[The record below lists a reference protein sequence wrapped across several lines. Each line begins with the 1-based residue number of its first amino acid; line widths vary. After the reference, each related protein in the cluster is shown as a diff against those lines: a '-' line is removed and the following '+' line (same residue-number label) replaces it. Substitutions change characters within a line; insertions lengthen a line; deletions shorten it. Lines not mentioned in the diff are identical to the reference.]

1 MCIHSSICSNLI
13 SVVSAD
19 HDGIIL
25 GPGEKVCCAY
35 FVFLSLLCLTLFK
48 ILLGLL
54 LFIYCLVL
62 LKTKMMLSVA
72 DSGLERKARIAT
84 FQISLFER
92 GMSKLISCG
101 SLHFL
106 FHIVSC
112 SFQICES
119 FLQASSMM
127 QVLDVITAS
136 TNDMGPLSL
145 DTFRRNNLSASW
157 KVGVDT
163 KVVATF
169 EVKMSTILLFGFLL
183 MFVPVKSVM

>member
-1 MCIHSSICSNLI
+1 MCIYSSICLNLV

-19 HDGIIL
+19 HDSIIL
-25 GPGEKVCCAY
+25 GPGEKVCCAC
-35 FVFLSLLCLTLFK
+35 FGILSLLCLTLFK

-54 LFIYCLVL
+54 LLIYCLLL
-62 LKTKMMLSVA
+62 LKTKMMLSGA

-84 FQISLFER
+84 FQISLFKR
-92 GMSKLISCG
+92 GMSKLISCE
-101 SLHFL
+101 SSHFL
-106 FHIVSC
+106 FCIICC

-119 FLQASSMM
+119 FLQASLMM

-145 DTFRRNNLSASW
+145 DTFRKNNLSASW

-169 EVKMSTILLFGFLL
+169 EVKISTILLFGFLL
-183 MFVPVKSVM
+183 MFIPVKSVM